1 MTQTIA
7 EALAAAQTSLDALDA
22 RVLLRHVLAADDA
35 ALLAHPERVLDP
47 GEEQRFATL
56 AARRAAGEPIV
67 YLTGVREFFGLEFR
81 VTPAVLIPRPETE
94 LLVEFALERI
104 PRDRPCRVLDLGTGS
119 GCIGISIAR
128 ERPLAHVVATDYSAE
143 ALAIAR
149 ENAARI
155 LGGCPKAP
163 SSREG
168 VGNLGAV
175 EFVESD
181 WFSALGGKQFDVLV
195 SNPPYVAADD
205 PHLAQ
210 GDLRYEPR
218 AALTAGSDG
227 LDCIRLIVATA
238 PQYLA
243 GGGVL
248 AFEHGYN
255 QAARC
260 RELLVQSG
268 FGNVGSHRDLAGIE
282 RVTSG
287 ARP

>member
-1 MTQTIA
+1 MTQTVA

-22 RVLLRHVLAADDA
+22 RVLLRHVLAANDA

-47 GEEQRFATL
+47 GQQQRFAAL
-56 AARRAAGEPIV
+56 AARRGAGEPIA
-67 YLTGVREFFGLEFR
+67 YLTGLREFFGLEFR

-94 LLVEFALERI
+94 LLVELALEII
-104 PRDRPCRVLDLGTGS
+104 PRDRLCRVLDLGTGS
-119 GCIGISIAR
+119 GCVGISIAR
-128 ERPLAHVVATDYSAE
+128 ERPLARVVMTDSSAD
-143 ALAIAR
+143 ALALAR

-155 LGGCPKAP
+155 LGGCSKAP

-168 VGNLGAV
+168 AGNLGAV
-175 EFVESD
+175 EFVASD
-181 WFSALGGKQFDVLV
+181 WFSALGRERVDVLV

-218 AALTAGSDG
+218 AALIAGGDG
-227 LDCIRLIVATA
+227 LDCIRLIVAKA

-243 GGGVL
+243 SGGVL

-260 RELLVQSG
+260 RELLAQSG
-268 FGNVGSHRDLAGIE
+268 FRDICSRRDLAGIE

-287 ARP
+287 ARS